1 MVKNMEDGP
10 KLIENWLR
18 SKNTLEYLAA
28 WETIH
33 NSANFNSPE
42 FEGIRKDAG
51 SNRFLMSVTQ
61 WVSRTHAV
69 GIMSKAGRY
78 GGTEAHADI
87 AFHFAMWISP
97 VFQLL
102 VVKEF
107 QLLKQREALGHDQ
120 HWDMRRFISKA
131 NYRIQTDA
139 IKVNIIPLRNLPK
152 DKEGIVYAEEAEVLN
167 VALFGTSSKD
177 WRLQNPQLALHGNNL
192 RDYAN
197 THQLI
202 VMANLESLNAELI
215 KSKIPQADRLKILRN
230 AAISQLNSLRA
241 SPLPETLLI
250 ESPNVKALPEKKS
263 EFDTKLKGILAAGKP
278 PKDSKK

>member
-1 MVKNMEDGP
+1 MSKHKKIVVNGSEINITADGDKEYISLTDMVKNMEDGP

-120 HWDMRRFISKA
+120 RSSVAQVRDCGERTYQTTQTNKRTATLQICSK
-131 NYRIQTDA
+131 T
-139 IKVNIIPLRNLPK
+139 
-152 DKEGIVYAEEAEVLN
+152 
-167 VALFGTSSKD
+167 
-177 WRLQNPQLALHGNNL
+177 
-192 RDYAN
+192 
-197 THQLI
+197 LI
-202 VMANLESLNAELI
+202 GA
-215 KSKIPQADRLKILRN
+215 
-230 AAISQLNSLRA
+230 
-241 SPLPETLLI
+241 TLC
-250 ESPNVKALPEKKS
+250 
-263 EFDTKLKGILAAGKP
+263 
-278 PKDSKK
+278 

>member
-1 MVKNMEDGP
+1 M
-10 KLIENWLR
+10 
-18 SKNTLEYLAA
+18 
-28 WETIH
+28 
-33 NSANFNSPE
+33 
-42 FEGIRKDAG
+42 
-51 SNRFLMSVTQ
+51 
-61 WVSRTHAV
+61 
-69 GIMSKAGRY
+69 
-78 GGTEAHADI
+78 
-87 AFHFAMWISP
+87 
-97 VFQLL
+97 
-102 VVKEF
+102 
-107 QLLKQREALGHDQ
+107 
-120 HWDMRRFISKA
+120 
-131 NYRIQTDA
+131 
-139 IKVNIIPLRNLPK
+139 
-152 DKEGIVYAEEAEVLN
+152 N